1 MLSGQTGTSVLP
13 KLQARSEEI
22 SFEERIGHAKL
33 IRALLVAINQQWLFE
48 NQRDY
53 EAISPISPEDS
64 DESDL
69 ETSHEVTMSSVHI

>member
-1 MLSGQTGTSVLP
+1 LP

-22 SFEERIGHAKL
+22 SFEERINHAKL

-48 NQRDY
+48 SQRDC
-53 EAISPISPEDS
+53 EAVSPISPEDS